1 MLENKFFPYI
11 ESFITI
17 FQYTTT
23 KNIFTKT
30 SLHSKKLSKST
41 KKNIS
46 SQENMITFRLVW
58 KLPPPP
64 QKKEN

>member
-41 KKNIS
+41 KKTS
-46 SQENMITFRLVW
+46 LAKKTWSRLD
-58 KLPPPP
+58 
-64 QKKEN
+64 